1 MTKKKGDIMT
11 NKLGEFIK
19 RKVDRAINSSN
30 KRKANIIN
38 ELNIKTQYLYDLEHG
53 KRTPSPDLMK
63 KMIEVL
69 KLDEKEKIE
78 MYDLVSES
86 HKSRK
91 IPADIEEYI
100 IKNKNA
106 KTEIRKL
113 ILKNK
118 LEEGE

>member
-1 MTKKKGDIMT
+1 MMT
-11 NKLGEFIK
+11 NELGNFIK
-19 RKVDRAINSSN
+19 EKVNRSIINTN
-30 KRKANIIN
+30 KRKANIIS

-69 KLDEKEKIE
+69 RLNEVEQIE
-78 MYDLVSES
+78 LYDLVSES
-86 HKSRK
+86 HTSRK

-100 IKNKNA
+100 IKNKSA
-106 KTEIRKL
+106 KDEIRKL

-118 LEEGE
+118 LKEGA